1 MVILP
6 DQVWSL
12 GTASAE
18 GQRDAMVRFWLA
30 APADQLEPLWKSHF
44 GTVTVELI
52 RQLTPQTSFSTEQV
66 ATRDRINQVLMQG
79 GLQQPLGPQLLLAVF
94 LYSPKGLMQ
103 VANPE
108 LNLPAWLAA
117 AYHQIYSEQP
127 PAAQSPAVQAPPAQA
142 APDFGPF
149 PSSLQ
154 DLMGNRIQLNR
165 ILGLSNLYYI
175 DPEDREICTELMDV
189 RTQLVD
195 LIRQA
200 PEPALEGFWAGD
212 FGDRYW
218 AMVRSGIQEEQR
230 RPEDEQRLQAAV
242 KGLDPSQGGGFGRP
256 GAVNALLV
264 AMLYF
269 KPGTMQVADADQQL
283 PGWLRENYKQIFV
296 VEPAQ
301 ASAA

>member
-1 MVILP
+1 MVTLP
-6 DQVWSL
+6 DQIWSL

-18 GQRDAMVRFWLA
+18 GNRDAMVRFWLN

-52 RQLTPQTSFSTEQV
+52 RQLTPQTNFTKEQV
-66 ATRDRINQVLMQG
+66 VMRDRINQVLMQG
-79 GLQQPLGPQLLLAVF
+79 GLQQPLGPQFLLAVF

-108 LNLPAWLAA
+108 MNLPAWLAA
-117 AYHQIYSEQP
+117 AYHQIYSEQTAP
-127 PAAQSPAVQAPPAQA
+127 KEPVPQAPPAQA
-142 APDFGPF
+142 APDFGLF
-149 PSSLQ
+149 PASLQ

-175 DPEDREICTELMDV
+175 DPEDREICTELMEV

-218 AMVRSGIQEEQR
+218 AMVRSGIQDEQR
-230 RPEDEQRLQAAV
+230 RPEDEQRMQAAV
-242 KGLDPSQGGGFGRP
+242 KGLDPNQGGGFGRP
-256 GAVNALLV
+256 GALNALLV

-269 KPGTMQVADADQQL
+269 KPGTMQVADADRQI
-283 PGWLRENYKQIFV
+283 PGWLLENYKQIFV

-301 ASAA
+301 IPAA

>member
-1 MVILP
+1 M
-6 DQVWSL
+6 
-12 GTASAE
+12 A
-18 GQRDAMVRFWLA
+18 RFWLA
-30 APADQLEPLWKSHF
+30 APADQLEPLWKSQF

-52 RQLTPQTSFSTEQV
+52 RQLTPQTTFTTEQV
-66 ATRDRINQVLMQG
+66 AMRDRINQVLMQG
-79 GLQQPLGPQLLLAVF
+79 GLQQPLGPQLILAVF
-94 LYSPKGLMQ
+94 LYSPRGLMQ

-108 LNLPAWLAA
+108 MNLPAWLSA
-117 AYHQIYSEQP
+117 AYSQIYLEQSFP
-127 PAAQSPAVQAPPAQA
+127 QDSAAQVSQAQA

-154 DLMGNRIQLNR
+154 ELLGNRIQLNR

-189 RTQLVD
+189 RIQLVE

-200 PEPALEGFWAGD
+200 PEADLEGVWAGD

-218 AMVRSGIQEEQR
+218 AMVRSGIQQEQR
-230 RPEDEQRLQAAV
+230 RPEDEQFMQAAL
-242 KGLDPSQGGGFGRP
+242 KALDQSQGGGFGRP
-256 GAVNALLV
+256 GAVNALLI

-269 KPGTMQVADADQQL
+269 KPGTMQVADAERQI
-283 PGWLRENYKQIFV
+283 PGWLLENYRQIFI

-301 ASAA
+301 ASAP